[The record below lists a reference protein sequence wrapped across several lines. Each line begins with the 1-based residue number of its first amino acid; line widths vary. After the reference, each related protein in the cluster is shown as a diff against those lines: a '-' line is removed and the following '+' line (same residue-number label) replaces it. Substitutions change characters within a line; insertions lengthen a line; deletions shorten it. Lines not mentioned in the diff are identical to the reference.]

1 MTRLTKE
8 MRNIVPILKRNG
20 YVLVRSK
27 GSHFIFKNRTTHRIM
42 TINKNLK
49 WMIWEEIM
57 RDYNLEVQVKC
68 LLLSIE
74 FYSIKVM

>member
-1 MTRLTKE
+1 MRGGNVMTRLTKE

-57 RDYNLEVQVKC
+57 RDYNLEV
-68 LLLSIE
+68 
-74 FYSIKVM
+74 

>member
-57 RDYNLEVQVKC
+57 RDYNLEV
-68 LLLSIE
+68 
-74 FYSIKVM
+74 